1 MNFFHL
7 LAATDYTTGIFD
19 GSKLEGT
26 RYEYLMPIVKFA
38 NQYIV
43 AISVMLLIAGGFLTI
58 FLGFMIAKNENAEQR
73 AKLRQRMY
81 GIIVTFF
88 IVLFLIWF
96 LSWFLTVLSDV
107 FDPIRDSVSVPSPSE
122 PSSGNSEIFKIST
135 KLRL

>member
-81 GIIVTFF
+81 GIIVTF
-88 IVLFLIWF
+88 
-96 LSWFLTVLSDV
+96 V
-107 FDPIRDSVSVPSPSE
+107 FDPIRDLVSVPSPSE